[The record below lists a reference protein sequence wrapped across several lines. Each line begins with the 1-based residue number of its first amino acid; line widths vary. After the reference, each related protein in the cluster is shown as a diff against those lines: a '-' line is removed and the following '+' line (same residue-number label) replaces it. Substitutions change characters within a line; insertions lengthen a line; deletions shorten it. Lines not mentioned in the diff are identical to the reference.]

1 MCRAETPWLARRGSI
16 VSLSA
21 VGSRARHGLHGRP
34 TWEGRMG
41 SLPTRGQRA
50 KFLVPP
56 RVSESGTEEESDIS
70 DRFLGKRWNYAKV
83 ESTATALRG

>member
-1 MCRAETPWLARRGSI
+1 
-16 VSLSA
+16 
-21 VGSRARHGLHGRP
+21 
-34 TWEGRMG
+34 MG
-41 SLPTRGQRA
+41 SLPTRGQWA